1 MKIFLLQANVI
12 NSTKPKQSVYNPAMS
27 QTLSLYRL
35 QQVDSQLDR
44 VQTKLEAIQKILD
57 DDADLRNAKDLVEAT
72 STLRQSADMELKKAE
87 EEAQNVRIKIEQ
99 TEASL
104 YGGKGHSPKELLD
117 LQNDV
122 AALKRHLIILEDI
135 QLEAMVNVE
144 KSASENEE
152 TINKLESTQTHSTER
167 NLGLKNERATLQK
180 EMEKLRSERAATAD
194 PIPQDALKI
203 YDQLRQQRRGLAVAV
218 INDNSCSACGAGLT
232 AAQVQSSRA
241 ASKMAF
247 CPSCG
252 RILYGS

>member
-1 MKIFLLQANVI
+1 
-12 NSTKPKQSVYNPAMS
+12 MS

-35 QQVDSQLDR
+35 QQVDIQVDR
-44 VQTKLEAIQKILD
+44 AHARLQAIQKMLD
-57 DDADLRNAKDLVEAT
+57 DVAELRLAKERVEST
-72 STLRQSADMELKKAE
+72 SALCQSADRELKQAE
-87 EEAQNVRIKIEQ
+87 ADAQNQRIKIEQ

-122 AALKRHLIILEDI
+122 AALKRHLITLEDI

-144 KSASENEE
+144 KSISANQTALDELEAAQNRSAEQNRGLQIEQTALQRE
-152 TINKLESTQTHSTER
+152 LDKLF
-167 NLGLKNERATLQK
+167 
-180 EMEKLRSERAATAD
+180 SERAATAG
-194 PIPQDALKI
+194 PIPPDALSK

-218 INDNSCSACGAGLT
+218 INDNSCSACGSRLT
-232 AAQVQSSRA
+232 AAQMQSSRA
-241 ASKMAF
+241 SSQMAF